1 MRKLNKFISPAKLN
15 LYLEVN
21 SKRKDGF
28 HNLESLMTFCEL
40 CDVIKIEKSKSFELK
55 IQKTDYKDG
64 FLRYEKYTRRDI
76 HRILNW
82 PKEPNH
88 QSVGGYMSSPDKQNC
103 LIFVKYKK
111 DEKIADTMKYEDKFI
126 NNFTLEWYSKNSR
139 TLKSGD
145 VIDIIESSQ
154 NNMRLPLFLK
164 KDDNEGLDFYFLGDL
179 KVDKSF
185 LEETFIIDKKNDKKK
200 AIVKMRMHLDK
211 PIKEDLY
218 RYIIDQS

>member
-1 MRKLNKFISPAKLN
+1 
-15 LYLEVN
+15 
-21 SKRKDGF
+21 
-28 HNLESLMTFCEL
+28 
-40 CDVIKIEKSKSFELK
+40 
-55 IQKTDYKDG
+55 
-64 FLRYEKYTRRDI
+64 
-76 HRILNW
+76 
-82 PKEPNH
+82 
-88 QSVGGYMSSPDKQNC
+88 MSSPDKQNC
-103 LIFVKYKK
+103 PIFVKYKK

-139 TLKSGD
+139 TFKSGD

-185 LEETFIIDKKNDKKK
+185 LEETFIFDKKNDKKK

-218 RYIIDQS
+218 RYIID

>member
-1 MRKLNKFISPAKLN
+1 M
-15 LYLEVN
+15 
-21 SKRKDGF
+21 
-28 HNLESLMTFCEL
+28 
-40 CDVIKIEKSKSFELK
+40 
-55 IQKTDYKDG
+55 
-64 FLRYEKYTRRDI
+64 
-76 HRILNW
+76 
-82 PKEPNH
+82 
-88 QSVGGYMSSPDKQNC
+88 
-103 LIFVKYKK
+103 KYKK

-139 TLKSGD
+139 TFNSGD

-185 LEETFIIDKKNDKKK
+185 LEETFIFDKKNDKKK

-218 RYIIDQS
+218 RYIID

>member
-1 MRKLNKFISPAKLN
+1 MLGVICHHQIS
-15 LYLEVN
+15 
-21 SKRKDGF
+21 
-28 HNLESLMTFCEL
+28 
-40 CDVIKIEKSKSFELK
+40 KIV
-55 IQKTDYKDG
+55 Q
-64 FLRYEKYTRRDI
+64 
-76 HRILNW
+76 
-82 PKEPNH
+82 
-88 QSVGGYMSSPDKQNC
+88 
-103 LIFVKYKK
+103 IFGKYKK

-139 TLKSGD
+139 TFNSGD

-185 LEETFIIDKKNDKKK
+185 LEETFIFDKKNDKKK

-218 RYIIDQS
+218 RYIID

>member
-1 MRKLNKFISPAKLN
+1 
-15 LYLEVN
+15 
-21 SKRKDGF
+21 
-28 HNLESLMTFCEL
+28 
-40 CDVIKIEKSKSFELK
+40 
-55 IQKTDYKDG
+55 
-64 FLRYEKYTRRDI
+64 
-76 HRILNW
+76 
-82 PKEPNH
+82 
-88 QSVGGYMSSPDKQNC
+88 MSSPDKQNC
-103 LIFVKYKK
+103 PIFVKYKK

-145 VIDIIESSQ
+145 VIEIIKSSQ

-179 KVDKSF
+179 KVDKNF
-185 LEETFIIDKKNDKKK
+185 LEETFIIDKKNNKKK
-200 AIVKMRMHLDK
+200 AIVKMQMHLDK

>member
-1 MRKLNKFISPAKLN
+1 
-15 LYLEVN
+15 
-21 SKRKDGF
+21 
-28 HNLESLMTFCEL
+28 
-40 CDVIKIEKSKSFELK
+40 
-55 IQKTDYKDG
+55 
-64 FLRYEKYTRRDI
+64 
-76 HRILNW
+76 
-82 PKEPNH
+82 
-88 QSVGGYMSSPDKQNC
+88 MSSPDKQNC
-103 LIFVKYKK
+103 PIFVKYKK

-139 TLKSGD
+139 TFKSGD
-145 VIDIIESSQ
+145 VIEIIESSQ

-218 RYIIDQS
+218 RYIID

>member
-1 MRKLNKFISPAKLN
+1 
-15 LYLEVN
+15 
-21 SKRKDGF
+21 
-28 HNLESLMTFCEL
+28 
-40 CDVIKIEKSKSFELK
+40 
-55 IQKTDYKDG
+55 
-64 FLRYEKYTRRDI
+64 
-76 HRILNW
+76 
-82 PKEPNH
+82 
-88 QSVGGYMSSPDKQNC
+88 MSSPDKQNC
-103 LIFVKYKK
+103 PIFVKYKK

-145 VIDIIESSQ
+145 VIEIIESSQ

-185 LEETFIIDKKNDKKK
+185 LEETFIFDKKNDKKK